1 MRGAEEAERTR
12 AFVTKYQELVVNT
25 CFHFL
30 HDIDDAHDVA
40 QEVFLTALRL
50 APSIS
55 ADNEWRAWLYRSASH
70 RSLTALRARK
80 RRSWL
85 RSIWDSPVNRNEHV
99 NRRPD
104 GGPAVNPNDVAAP
117 ERTRPD
123 RVLENAELEKAL
135 DGAIAALPQRQR
147 IAFTLQRYEQLA
159 SSEIA
164 SIMRIRTNAVDA
176 LLHRARTT
184 LRTRLLR
191 QYQEFLDQ

>member
-1 MRGAEEAERTR
+1 
-12 AFVTKYQELVVNT
+12 
-25 CFHFL
+25 
-30 HDIDDAHDVA
+30 
-40 QEVFLTALRL
+40 
-50 APSIS
+50 
-55 ADNEWRAWLYRSASH
+55 
-70 RSLTALRARK
+70 
-80 RRSWL
+80 
-85 RSIWDSPVNRNEHV
+85 V
-99 NRRPD
+99 NRRLD

-123 RVLENAELEKAL
+123 RALENAELEKAL
-135 DGAIAALPQRQR
+135 DGAIAALPPRQR
-147 IAFTLQRYEQLA
+147 IAFILQRYEQLA